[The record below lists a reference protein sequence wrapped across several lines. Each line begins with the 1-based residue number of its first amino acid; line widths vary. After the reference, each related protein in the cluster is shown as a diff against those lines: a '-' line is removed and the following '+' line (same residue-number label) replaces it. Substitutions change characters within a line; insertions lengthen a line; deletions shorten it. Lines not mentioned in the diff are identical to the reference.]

1 MSANIP
7 PALQSLIR
15 SISTYI
21 LNPLIVL
28 AFAVAMVVFLW
39 GVFQYV
45 RGAGDPKAREA
56 GRNHILWSIIGLA
69 IMFSVFGIMT
79 VISNTVGG
87 PTGNIM
93 NIQKL

>member
-1 MSANIP
+1 MGNIP

-15 SISTYI
+15 SIDQYI

-39 GVFQYV
+39 GVFQYI
-45 RGAGDPKAREA
+45 RGAGDPGARKI
-56 GRNHILWSIIGLA
+56 GRDHILWSVVGMA
-69 IMFSVFGIMT
+69 IMFTVFGIMT

-87 PTGNIM
+87 PTGNIS
-93 NIQKL
+93 NIRKL

>member
-7 PALQSLIR
+7 PALLTLIR
-15 SISTYI
+15 SLSRYVI
-21 LNPLIVL
+21 NPLIVL
-28 AFAVAMVVFLW
+28 AFAVAMVFFLW

-45 RGAGDPKAREA
+45 RGAGDPKARET
-56 GRNHILWSIIGLA
+56 GRNHILWSIVGMA

-87 PTGNIM
+87 PTGEITNIRS
-93 NIQKL
+93 L